1 MENTTSMTTLE
12 AITADSETTPK
23 TGGRFDSSLNPKH
36 AEEGYRLREKI
47 KNILSLIALFI
58 LESCLYGK
66 QDTFFVKFINSDEQ
80 PIDIKRYNE
89 NGNREEMYSRL
100 GQGKGFTH
108 QAYFTQNWLFL
119 KSDTRE
125 RLNARANGVVA
136 ETFEGC
142 RFKAE
147 ANKQINVNISGGT
160 KIILS
165 SKRYLNSNTMTILIF
180 K

>member
-1 MENTTSMTTLE
+1 M
-12 AITADSETTPK
+12 
-23 TGGRFDSSLNPKH
+23 
-36 AEEGYRLREKI
+36 
-47 KNILSLIALFI
+47 
-58 LESCLYGK
+58 YGK
-66 QDTFFVKFINSDEQ
+66 QDIFFVKFHNADEE

-100 GQGKGFTH
+100 GQGKGFSH

-119 KSDTRE
+119 RSNTKE

-147 ANKQINVNISGGT
+147 ANKQINVNISGGS
-160 KIILS
+160 KLFKLANPNLII
-165 SKRYLNSNTMTILIF
+165 
-180 K
+180 

>member
-1 MENTTSMTTLE
+1 M
-12 AITADSETTPK
+12 
-23 TGGRFDSSLNPKH
+23 
-36 AEEGYRLREKI
+36 
-47 KNILSLIALFI
+47 
-58 LESCLYGK
+58 YGK
-66 QDTFFVKFINSDEQ
+66 QDIFFVKFHNADVE

-100 GQGKGFTH
+100 DPGKGFSH

-119 KSDTRE
+119 RSNTRD

-147 ANKQINVNISGGT
+147 ANKQINVNISGGSKLFKLANPKLIIICM
-160 KIILS
+160 KILF
-165 SKRYLNSNTMTILIF
+165 F
-180 K
+180 KYIISR